1 MWPKLFGIEHISYI
15 IISTIIGILCVIIS
29 YKFAKTEK
37 AKTIIIKILGI
48 LLFINLLVI
57 SLNKAFAS
65 NFIEDLQANYQIE
78 LDSFL

>member
-1 MWPKLFGIEHISYI
+1 MKK
-15 IISTIIGILCVIIS
+15 ILV
-29 YKFAKTEK
+29 
-37 AKTIIIKILGI
+37 ILGI

-65 NFIEDLQANYQIE
+65 NFIDDLQANYEIE

>member
-1 MWPKLFGIEHISYI
+1 MKK
-15 IISTIIGILCVIIS
+15 ILV
-29 YKFAKTEK
+29 
-37 AKTIIIKILGI
+37 ILGI

-65 NFIEDLQANYQIE
+65 NFIDDLQANYQIE